1 MKVRFLFS
9 LAMALLICHVGSAQD
24 TKVEATVDY
33 SFVHVNPQN
42 NNIIGTFNVNGG
54 GGSIAYY
61 FTKYVGIEGELQG
74 YGSYTK
80 YINLAA
86 GSKYCPGESNCMYT
100 AQGNLFTY
108 NVGPVF
114 KYRTEHFEPFA
125 EVLFGGAHTNFYGNL
140 YHGCGNSGCLQASK
154 TPTNNAWD
162 FIIGG
167 GVDIPVSPK
176 ITIRPVEFDYLLT
189 RFGNAFTGGNNNQ
202 SNFRYQ
208 AGIQFRF

>member
-1 MKVRFLFS
+1 MRIVNVLVLGIVLLFGTS
-9 LAMALLICHVGSAQD
+9 SFAQD
-24 TKVEATVDY
+24 TKVEVTVDY

-54 GGSIAYY
+54 GGSVAYY
-61 FTKYVGIEGELQG
+61 FSKYVGIEAEFQG

-80 YINLAA
+80 YINLPA
-86 GSKYCPGESNCMYT
+86 GSAACPGESNCTYT

-114 KYRTEHFEPFA
+114 KYRAGHFEPFG

-140 YHGCGNSGCLQASK
+140 YTGCGNSGCLQANK
-154 TPTNNAWD
+154 TPSNNAWD
-162 FIIGG
+162 FVIGG
-167 GVDIPVSPK
+167 GLDIPVTPK

-208 AGIQFRF
+208 AGVQFRF

>member
-1 MKVRFLFS
+1 MKTRSVLILALVLFLGGTTF
-9 LAMALLICHVGSAQD
+9 AQD
-24 TKVEATVDY
+24 TKIEVTGDY

-42 NNIIGTFNVNGG
+42 NQTIGTFNVNGG
-54 GGSIAYY
+54 GGSVAYY
-61 FTKYVGIEGELQG
+61 FSKYVGVEAEFQG

-80 YINLAA
+80 YVNLAA
-86 GSKYCPGESNCMYT
+86 GSTFCPSESPCTYT

-114 KYRTEHFEPFA
+114 KYRTQHFEPFA

-140 YHGCGNSGCLQASK
+140 YTGCLNAGCLAANK
-154 TPTNNAWD
+154 TPSNNAWD
-162 FIIGG
+162 FVIGG
-167 GVDIPVSPK
+167 GLDIPVTPK

-202 SNFRYQ
+202 SNLRYQ

>member
-1 MKVRFLFS
+1 MKIR
-9 LAMALLICHVGSAQD
+9 AALVIGIGLLVGTIASAQD
-24 TKVEATVDY
+24 TRIEITGDY

-61 FTKYVGIEGELQG
+61 FSKYVGIEGELQG

-80 YINLAA
+80 FINLPA
-86 GSKYCPGESNCMYT
+86 GSTYCPSESSCTYT

-125 EVLFGGAHTNFYGNL
+125 EVLFGGAHSNFYGNL
-140 YHGCGNSGCLQASK
+140 YHGCTNSDCLAASK
-154 TPTNNAWD
+154 SPSNNAFD

-167 GVDIPVSPK
+167 GLDIPLTPK

-189 RFGNAFTGGNNNQ
+189 RFGNAFTAGNNNQ

-208 AGIQFRF
+208 AGVQFRF